1 MIKII
6 KRIIFFFALA
16 VSVIIVREFLA
27 LYNDIRAIDE
37 YWGYAFLVFI
47 SLILIYF
54 VIIPVIK
61 ILSIPRIHPPVN
73 ELKDVDQ
80 LIEKRL
86 NSYSKN
92 KLIPLFNTALNNRER
107 YDESVK
113 ILSAEVHKVRKIY
126 VARLFY
132 STSISQNGFL
142 DALFIL
148 SASIN
153 LIREIFVIYNGRASN
168 VDLLRLLRK
177 IYTAVAIG
185 GSETIEYATDEI
197 LQSITADTVKSIP
210 FIDKVAGSLADGFV
224 NALLLTRIS
233 YITENYCTK
242 LLINNDKDLL
252 PSYRMVYETT
262 KILTKDI
269 KDKMLWSF
277 IKRKKGEEI
286 KAEDIIPGPDD
297 YTLAAG
303 GTGSIFTRIFG
314 SLIRKK

>member
-6 KRIIFFFALA
+6 NRIIFFFALA
-16 VSVIIVREFLA
+16 VSVIIVREFMA

-47 SLILIYF
+47 SLVLIYS
-54 VIIPVIK
+54 VIIPVVK

-73 ELKDVDQ
+73 DLKEVDD
-80 LIEKRL
+80 LIDKRL
-86 NSYSKN
+86 AAYSKN
-92 KLIPLFNTALNNRER
+92 KLIPPFNTALNNRER
-107 YDESVK
+107 YDESLK

-126 VARLFY
+126 VTRLFY

-142 DALFIL
+142 DAVFIL

-153 LIREIFVIYNGRASN
+153 LIKEIFVIYNGRASN
-168 VDLLRLLRK
+168 IDLLRLLRK

-197 LQSITADTVKSIP
+197 LQSITADTIKSIP

-252 PSYRMVYETT
+252 PSYKMVYETT

-286 KAEDIIPGPDD
+286 KTEDIIPAPD
-297 YTLAAG
+297 YTLTAG
-303 GTGSIFTRIFG
+303 GSGSIFTRFFG